1 MPHPSAP
8 ARSRTSW
15 LIYLT
20 ILSATG
26 PMSIDLYL
34 PSLPEIARAFSA
46 SVGEVQTTLSI
57 FMIGFAASQ
66 LVAGPLSDR
75 FGRRP
80 VIVGGMLL
88 YFVASLLCRFAPTI
102 ELLIA
107 GRLFQ
112 ALGACVGP
120 VVGRAIVRDL
130 YEPDKAVGILAAMG
144 TAMAAA
150 PALAPILGG
159 WLLEVFDWRAPFAGM
174 AIFAALLLGG
184 TLLTLP
190 ETNAHRGTA
199 AISPTGIARNFAT
212 LLGHRVFR
220 AYAALLALTFGG
232 IFCFV
237 SGSSFVLIEVLG
249 LAPADFGYAFACVVA
264 GLALGSILA
273 GRFARSLRPHE
284 IAGFGVA
291 LLAISASVMAGLAWA
306 GVATV
311 AAILAP
317 MAGFAVGV
325 AMIMPTAMAAS
336 IGPFPR
342 IAGSASSLAGFA
354 QGVTAA
360 SAGWIV
366 AALHDG
372 TTRGFA
378 TALLGFA
385 AAAALAYLSQVRAV
399 SGAGRS

>member
-1 MPHPSAP
+1 MSSVSPP
-8 ARSRTSW
+8 RSRAVW
-15 LIYLT
+15 LLYLT
-20 ILSATG
+20 VLVATG
-26 PMSIDLYL
+26 PVAIDLYL
-34 PSLPEIARAFSA
+34 PSLPAMTRAFSA
-46 SVGEVQTTLSI
+46 SVAEVQTTLSI

-66 LVAGPLSDR
+66 LIAGPLSDR

-88 YFVASLLCRFAPTI
+88 FFVASVLCRFAPTI
-102 ELLIA
+102 ELLIV

-130 YEPDKAVGILAAMG
+130 YAPDKAVGMLAAMG

-159 WLLEVFDWRAPFAGM
+159 WLLEIFDWRAPFAGM
-174 AIFAALLLGG
+174 AIFAALLLGV
-184 TLLTLP
+184 TVLTLP
-190 ETNAHRGTA
+190 ETNAYRGETP
-199 AISPTGIARNFAT
+199 ISARGIARNFAT
-212 LLGHRVFR
+212 LLGHRTFR
-220 AYAALLALTFGG
+220 AYAALLALSFGG

-249 LAPADFGYAFACVVA
+249 LAPADFGFAFACVVA
-264 GLALGSILA
+264 GLAVGSTLA
-273 GRFARSLRPHE
+273 GRLAKSLRPHE
-284 IAGFGVA
+284 IAGFGIA
-291 LLAISASVMAGLAWA
+291 LLMMGSGAMAGLAWA
-306 GVATV
+306 GVANV

-317 MAGFAVGV
+317 MAAFAVGV

-378 TALLGFA
+378 TALFGFA
-385 AAAALAYLSQVRAV
+385 AAAALVYAFQVRAV

>member
-1 MPHPSAP
+1 MSTPP
-8 ARSRTSW
+8 ARERSRRSW

-20 ILSATG
+20 VLVATG

-34 PSLPEIARAFSA
+34 PAMPEMSRALGA
-46 SVGEVQTTLSI
+46 SIGEVQTTLSI

-75 FGRRP
+75 YGRRP
-80 VIVGGMLL
+80 VIVGGMVL
-88 YFVASLLCRFAPTI
+88 YFAASALCWLAPSI

-107 GRLFQ
+107 GRLLQ

-120 VVGRAIVRDL
+120 VLGRAIVRDL
-130 YEPDKAVGILAAMG
+130 YEPQHAVGVLAAMG

-159 WLLEVFDWRAPFAGM
+159 LLLEDFGWRAPFAGM
-174 AIFAALLLGG
+174 AAFAALLLGI

-190 ETNAHRGTA
+190 ETNAHRGETPISLRSIA
-199 AISPTGIARNFAT
+199 ANFAT
-212 LLGHRVFR
+212 LLGHRAFR
-220 AYAALLALTFGG
+220 AYAALLAFAFGG

-237 SGSSFVLIEVLG
+237 SGSSFVLIDVLG
-249 LAPADFGYAFACVVA
+249 LAPTNFGYAFACVVA

-273 GRFARSLRPHE
+273 GRLARSLRPHE
-284 IAGFGVA
+284 IAGIGVA
-291 LLAISASVMAGLAWA
+291 AMTAATLAMAGLAWA

-311 AAILAP
+311 AAILVP
-317 MAGFAVGV
+317 MAGAAVGV

-342 IAGSASSLAGFA
+342 IAGAASSLAGFV
-354 QGVTAA
+354 QGLTAA
-360 SAGWIV
+360 SSGWIV
-366 AALHDG
+366 AAAHDG

-378 TALLGFA
+378 TVMAGFA
-385 AAAALAYLSQVRAV
+385 LAAALVYVFQVRNV

>member
-1 MPHPSAP
+1 MTQSSTPG
-8 ARSRTSW
+8 RSRGSW
-15 LIYLT
+15 LLYLT
-20 ILSATG
+20 VLVATG
-26 PMSIDLYL
+26 PVSIDLYL
-34 PSLPEIARAFSA
+34 PSLPEMSRAFDA
-46 SVGEVQTTLSI
+46 SVAEVQTTLSI

-66 LVAGPLSDR
+66 LIAGPLSDR

-88 YFVASLLCRFAPTI
+88 YFASSVLCWFAPSI
-102 ELLIA
+102 ELLIV

-130 YEPDKAVGILAAMG
+130 YEPDKAVGIMAAMG

-159 WLLEVFDWRAPFAGM
+159 WLLELFDWRAPFAGM
-174 AIFAALLLGG
+174 AIFAALLLGA
-184 TLLTLP
+184 TVLTLP
-190 ETNAHRGTA
+190 ETNAYRGEVP
-199 AISPTGIARNFAT
+199 ISLRGIGRNFAT
-212 LLGHRVFR
+212 LLGHRTFR
-220 AYAALLALTFGG
+220 AYAALLALSFGG

-249 LAPADFGYAFACVVA
+249 LAPSDFGYAFACVVA
-264 GLALGSILA
+264 GLALGSTLA
-273 GRFARSLRPHE
+273 GRLARSLRPHE
-284 IAGFGVA
+284 IAGFGA
-291 LLAISASVMAGLAWA
+291 AAMTLAAAAMAALAWA

-317 MAGFAVGV
+317 MALFAVGV

-360 SAGWIV
+360 CAGWIV

-378 TALLGFA
+378 TALFAFA
-385 AAAALAYLSQVRAV
+385 AAAALVYLFQVRGV